1 MYNIPHVGNKRI
13 LMSITGR
20 MLEAARE
27 QKISARH
34 NTFVRD
40 NYVYT
45 IGEAERK
52 WFAKFMMYRNTPE
65 VMHSVKILMERC
77 VDGLNMHIDTK
88 SNKVIFSKVYDVNSR
103 AQLQSKWIYLYDALL
118 FAQLTQDDFN
128 TFATISE
135 ISTAIKKR
143 TAQAKEVIG
152 RFMIAH
158 LFSEDQDAEMWTL
171 LEREVKDYV
180 ACRKGRDVHNGI
192 KVSTSVAAYPYSYVL
207 FKALHHKNAITRLR
221 KYVYIHLDRQL
232 LLNCTHGSVVD
243 GSVADAYPRKRLAIV
258 RDGVL
263 HYYDFGTCM
272 AQALVNESPIAA
284 EFSFEADAVLN
295 FAKANK

>member
-1 MYNIPHVGNKRI
+1 MYNIPYVGNKRT

-27 QKISARH
+27 QKISAGL

-45 IGEAERK
+45 TGEAERK
-52 WFAKFMMYRNTPE
+52 WFAKFMMYRNMPE

-77 VDGLNMHIDTK
+77 IDGLSMHIDLK
-88 SNKVIFSKVYDVNSR
+88 NNKVIFSKVYAVNSR
-103 AQLQSKWIYLYDALL
+103 AQLQSKWIYLYDVLL
-118 FAQLTQDDFN
+118 FAQLTQDDLN

-135 ISTAIKKR
+135 ISTAIALH
-143 TAQAKEVIG
+143 TAKAKEVIR

-158 LFSEDQDAEMWTL
+158 LQSDVRDVEMWTL

-180 ACRKGRDVHNGI
+180 ACRKGRDVPNGI
-192 KVSTSVAAYPYSYVL
+192 KVDTSVAAYPYSYVL

-221 KYVYIHLDRQL
+221 NYVYIHLDRQL
-232 LLNCTHGSVVD
+232 LLNCTQGSVVD
-243 GSVADAYPRKRLAIV
+243 GNIADQYPRKRLALV
-258 RDGVL
+258 REGVL

-272 AQALVNESPIAA
+272 AQALVNDSPIAA

-295 FAKANK
+295 FAKVNK